1 MISRTI
7 SKTPLA
13 SDPDQAREQLEDLA
27 GTLAAEDAAVGKQLR
42 AVAVE
47 LVRRGLHVALVGY
60 RDGWTELEATLPQAP
75 HLGPVTVD
83 RDAAG
88 TTCQLAWD
96 CWADITIPDGIGQVA
111 DAAAALL
118 RGMAA
123 RPSLTPPSALTANPR
138 PRPTRHPRTRPATG
152 EAMTPADADLA
163 RHQLHQAL
171 DKRPDRQHAAPSRI
185 FAHAM
190 QMGGRRQWPAR
201 RGSVVYRVG
210 VR

>member
-1 MISRTI
+1 MISHTI

-13 SDPDQAREQLEDLA
+13 SDPDQAREQLEELA
-27 GTLAAEDAAVGKQLR
+27 GTLAAEDAAAGQQLQ

-60 RDGWTELEATLPQAP
+60 RDGWTGLEATLPQAP

-96 CWADITIPDGIGQVA
+96 CWADITTPAGTAQAA

-118 RGMAA
+118 RGLAA
-123 RPSLTPPSALTANPR
+123 CPSLTPPSALTPNRDPAPPGTPR
-138 PRPTRHPRTRPATG
+138 
-152 EAMTPADADLA
+152 L
-163 RHQLHQAL
+163 
-171 DKRPDRQHAAPSRI
+171 
-185 FAHAM
+185 
-190 QMGGRRQWPAR
+190 
-201 RGSVVYRVG
+201 
-210 VR
+210 

>member
-1 MISRTI
+1 MNSHTI

-13 SDPDQAREQLEDLA
+13 SDPDQAREQLDELA
-27 GTLAAEDAAVGKQLR
+27 GTLAAEDATAGQQLR

-96 CWADITIPDGIGQVA
+96 CWAGITTPDGAAQV
-111 DAAAALL
+111 AAAADAVL
-118 RGMAA
+118 RGLAA
-123 RPSLTPPSALTANPR
+123 CPSLTPPSALT
-138 PRPTRHPRTRPATG
+138 
-152 EAMTPADADLA
+152 
-163 RHQLHQAL
+163 
-171 DKRPDRQHAAPSRI
+171 PDRAP
-185 FAHAM
+185 
-190 QMGGRRQWPAR
+190 GPPGTP
-201 RGSVVYRVG
+201 GL
-210 VR
+210 